1 MTIYFWE
8 YFSKSIIKER
18 IVAPNKIPIIIII
31 TNENLQDEEK
41 NMIIDK
47 YKIRKIKMLSDVIQ
61 KKWEEIGINNDISQ
75 KKLDEMKVMIKRNI
89 EKGDYILIQGDLG
102 ATFDIVSWAKEE
114 GFIPIY
120 SFINKEK
127 NVEYREY

>member
-1 MTIYFWE
+1 
-8 YFSKSIIKER
+8 
-18 IVAPNKIPIIIII
+18 
-31 TNENLQDEEK
+31 
-41 NMIIDK
+41 
-47 YKIRKIKMLSDVIQ
+47 MLSDVIQ
-61 KKWEEIGINNDISQ
+61 KKWDEIGINTDISQ

-120 SFINKEK
+120 SFIDKEK

>member
-1 MTIYFWE
+1 
-8 YFSKSIIKER
+8 
-18 IVAPNKIPIIIII
+18 
-31 TNENLQDEEK
+31 
-41 NMIIDK
+41 
-47 YKIRKIKMLSDVIQ
+47 
-61 KKWEEIGINNDISQ
+61 
-75 KKLDEMKVMIKRNI
+75 MKVMIKRNI

-120 SFINKEK
+120 SFIDKEK